1 MQSCEFCLLIHIWQK
16 ERRVQ
21 PVKKRISLPM
31 YGAEKD
37 TELTS
42 RGSVASERGEAP
54 HAGETGAFSMVSLT
68 GGSAKT
74 KKHQLDSFCTLP
86 QSSYQECTFE

>member
-74 KKHQLDSFCTLP
+74 KKTPIRLILHSSTKFLP
-86 QSSYQECTFE
+86 EVHF